1 MTTNKRAN
9 SFFRFLSRKPIDPLT
24 ANRDRERDFDMKID
38 KVELSRLRMPLK
50 IRFETSFGLIP
61 FKDFLV
67 VSVHSGNLTGYAES
81 ASLPYPVYNE
91 ETTGTI
97 SYILKEFLIPKL
109 FSSESITHPSEIHE
123 LFKPIRRHNMA
134 KAVLEGAIWDLYARH
149 QGVSLA
155 RALGGEK
162 REIEVGVSIG
172 IEDTV
177 EEVLEKVGKFTEE
190 GYKKIKVKIKPGHDV
205 KVIRAIREEYGPDL
219 PLMADANSAYTLND
233 IHILKE
239 LDQYNLIM
247 IEQPLAHDDIIDHA
261 KLQKQ
266 LVTPICL
273 DESIHTAEDARKAIE
288 LGSCKIINIKVGRVG
303 GLTEAKKIHDLCKS
317 NHIPVWCGGMLEAGI
332 GRAHNIA
339 LSSLNNFSIP
349 GDTSASDR
357 YWAYDIVQ
365 PEIILSK
372 PGKLEVPTSH
382 GIGYEINKTIFD
394 QYLINKETFTNELIL
409 Q

>member
-1 MTTNKRAN
+1 M
-9 SFFRFLSRKPIDPLT
+9 
-24 ANRDRERDFDMKID
+24 
-38 KVELSRLRMPLK
+38 
-50 IRFETSFGLIP
+50 
-61 FKDFLV
+61 
-67 VSVHSGNLTGYAES
+67 
-81 ASLPYPVYNE
+81 
-91 ETTGTI
+91 
-97 SYILKEFLIPKL
+97 
-109 FSSESITHPSEIHE
+109 
-123 LFKPIRRHNMA
+123 
-134 KAVLEGAIWDLYARH
+134 
-149 QGVSLA
+149 
-155 RALGGEK
+155 
-162 REIEVGVSIG
+162 
-172 IEDTV
+172 
-177 EEVLEKVGKFTEE
+177 LEKVGKFTDE
-190 GYKKIKVKIKPGHDV
+190 GYKKIKVKIKPGQDV

-303 GLTEAKKIHDLCKS
+303 GLTEAKKYMIYVNQIIFLFGVEGCSKQGSVVHTILHFHRLTTLAS
-317 NHIPVWCGGMLEAGI
+317 P
-332 GRAHNIA
+332 
-339 LSSLNNFSIP
+339 
-349 GDTSASDR
+349 DTSASDR

-382 GIGYEINKTIFD
+382 GIGYEINKTVFD